1 MRKRRTSTKTV
12 ETLKN
17 VASNASEA
25 VKNSGIPDAVE
36 KTVEKTVDKIDK
48 IAEQVPET
56 AEKVADKM
64 EEFMNAPIIEEG
76 KEKIQDVAEK
86 ASAAVR
92 TRISE
97 VTLEIF
103 ETSVS
108 LDAIQKAVKKNVSS
122 KKLKGEIKVY
132 INAEERA
139 AYYTVD
145 GRGDGS
151 NKIDLRKL

>member
-36 KTVEKTVDKIDK
+36 KTVEKTVDKITDQVPEAAEK
-48 IAEQVPET
+48 IAE
-56 AEKVADKM
+56 KM

-76 KEKIQDVAEK
+76 KEKIQDTAEK

-108 LDAIQKAVKKNVSS
+108 LEAIQKAVKKNVSA

-145 GRGDGS
+145 GRGDES
-151 NKIDLRKL
+151 NKIDLKSL